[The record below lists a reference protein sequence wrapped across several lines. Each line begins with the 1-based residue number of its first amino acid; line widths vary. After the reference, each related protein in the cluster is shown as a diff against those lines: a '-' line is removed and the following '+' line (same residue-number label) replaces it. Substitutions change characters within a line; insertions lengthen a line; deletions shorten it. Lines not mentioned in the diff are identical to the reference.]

1 MRCKNGDNNIV
12 AVADVT
18 SKDGFRIIYSG
29 KPDIYNDLTWQ
40 GDNRNVVFL
49 MHWPLTNSYQMV
61 RVDRR
66 NPQSPERLPGQPD
79 EWNIYDLDC
88 SHDGASMIYSA
99 IVPPQMIEWS
109 GAETPQ

>member
-1 MRCKNGDNNIV
+1 
-12 AVADVT
+12 
-18 SKDGFRIIYSG
+18 
-29 KPDIYNDLTWQ
+29 
-40 GDNRNVVFL
+40 
-49 MHWPLTNSYQMV
+49 MV

-109 GAETPQ
+109 GAETPP